1 MFIQIEET
9 PNPKSLKFLPGV
21 DVLKDSISI
30 NLTKKDED
38 RSNLAKKIFSID
50 EVENILLGKD
60 FISVSLKNQDDW
72 NYLKPKV
79 LAYIMDFFET
89 NSPILNEQDIKDDE
103 ALVSEKDTEVVAL
116 IKELIEERVRPA
128 VAMDGGD
135 IIYDSFVDGVVFVK
149 LQGSCSGCPSS
160 IVTLKQG
167 IENMLKYYIPEVKE
181 VQSID

>member
-21 DVLKDSISI
+21 EILTDSTSLH
-30 NLTKKDED
+30 LTKKDENK
-38 RSNLAKKIFSID
+38 SNLAKKLFSID
-50 EVENILLGKD
+50 EVESILLGKD
-60 FISVSLKNQDDW
+60 FISISLKNQDDW
-72 NYLKPKV
+72 SYIKPKV

-89 NSPILNEQDIKDDE
+89 NSPILNEVDSQDKAE
-103 ALVSEKDTEVVAL
+103 AESEEDSEIVSL

-135 IIYDSFVDGVVFVK
+135 IIYHSFIDGVVFVK

-160 IVTLKQG
+160 LITLKQG

>member
-21 DVLKDSISI
+21 EILTDSTSLH
-30 NLTKKDED
+30 LTKKDENK
-38 RSNLAKKIFSID
+38 SNLAKKLFSID
-50 EVENILLGKD
+50 AVESILLGKD
-60 FISVSLKNQDDW
+60 FISISLKDKDDW
-72 NYLKPKV
+72 NYIKPKV

-89 NSPILNEQDIKDDE
+89 KSPILNELDAKEDKAESEEDSEI
-103 ALVSEKDTEVVAL
+103 VSL

-135 IIYDSFVDGVVFVK
+135 IIYHSFIDGVVSVK

-160 IVTLKQG
+160 LITLKQG